1 MKDTSAKHSEQHQIA
16 AQPPVVSRLGRRA
29 FLCRLSAVA
38 AAAAGLA
45 MAWRRGVEEWY
56 SPDAARRE
64 VEELLRADRILALG
78 EIPKAWDVAT
88 FVSTGSLTG
97 LLQALEGVTVRA
109 PKLQGVELTIR
120 KIGLSPDA
128 GMTRAAIDI
137 EAHDRAENIALCLRV
152 NAIFQYKG
160 TFSAA
165 RDGDIG
171 TDTVARFGFTAA
183 SIKPVLKLLGLS
195 GSAGDL
201 AGRLIGEGV
210 VRMFSDS
217 LQVDVPL
224 TKNGIK
230 VGVGFKEPETR
241 KLPTDDGRGSVTL
254 QASMPFNELKLPV
267 TLIAP
272 LSTPKGFFLLASS
285 KHALPL
291 PDKYAELIA
300 ASIDREPELRREL
313 RGKVMRALDRIAVPT
328 DRIAIWI
335 NAAPLAEHIAGQYNS
350 LSDRDRT
357 LTLKS
362 VARTGHLKED
372 MHKADI
378 VGEGGYR
385 IDLVDDAAA
394 TAVARFSK
402 ASAEWKDGR
411 LWLTAGASA
420 DAEAR
425 LKVHVDPYVGGGFS
439 FGATIRGGLAAF
451 RHSESLVVDRF
462 ETSHGQVLV
471 AGTAPKRTEI
481 ELTLLTGGDVKI
493 GARTYHFL
501 GDKAGAPDMIVDP
514 LPRYQAL
521 SELVGKDAVVE
532 GPAYLQRIVKV
543 DAFSA
548 DADGYSLIL
557 ETRFDRVSEMPTEA
571 DRKALLSG
579 ITIAVGEA
587 WHRRYDPP
595 PAKPR
600 ATVFLFAGQEFGPN
614 NELVKIFKQIG
625 EFADR
630 TKHNAEVAWEDIS
643 RIARNP
649 LKAPEVI
656 HDVLGRTA
664 RETERAV
671 QNIATGAEKVRDWV
685 GKRLGL

>member
-1 MKDTSAKHSEQHQIA
+1 MTAVSAKHSEQHHIT
-16 AQPPVVSRLGRRA
+16 AQPGVAPRLGRRA
-29 FLCRLSAVA
+29 FLTRLSAVA

-45 MAWRRGVEEWY
+45 VAWRRGVEEWL
-56 SPDAARRE
+56 SPDAARQE

-78 EIPKAWDVAT
+78 DIPKAWDVAT

-120 KIGLSPDA
+120 KIALSPEAGLS
-128 GMTRAAIDI
+128 RAALDI
-137 EAHDRAENIALCLRV
+137 EAHDRAENVALGLRV
-152 NAIFQYKG
+152 NTLLQYKG
-160 TFSAA
+160 TFTAA
-165 RDGDIG
+165 RDDG
-171 TDTVARFGFTAA
+171 TGIDTVARFGFAAA
-183 SIKPVLKLLGLS
+183 SIKPAVKLLGLS
-195 GSAGDL
+195 GSAGEL

-210 VRMFSDS
+210 VRLFAES

-224 TKNGIK
+224 ARDDISVGI
-230 VGVGFKEPETR
+230 GFKEPEAR
-241 KLPTDDGRGSVTL
+241 KVPTDDGRGSVTL
-254 QASMPFNELKLPV
+254 QASMPFNELEVPV

-272 LSTPKGFFLLASS
+272 LSTPQGFFLLASS
-285 KHALPL
+285 KHALPI
-291 PDKYAELIA
+291 PDKFAELIA

-313 RGKVMRALDRIAVPT
+313 RSKVMRALDRIAVPA

-335 NAAPLAEHIAGQYNS
+335 NAAPLAEHIAGQYNA

-385 IDLVDDAAA
+385 IDLADDTAAS
-394 TAVARFSK
+394 AVARFSK
-402 ASAEWKDGR
+402 ASTEWKDGR

-425 LKVHVDPYVGGGFS
+425 LKVHVDPYIGGGFS

-451 RHSESLVVDRF
+451 RHTESLVIDRF

-481 ELTLLTGGDVKI
+481 ELTLLTGGDIKI

-501 GDKAGAPDMIVDP
+501 GDKAGAPEVIVDP
-514 LPRYQAL
+514 LPRYQEL

-532 GPAYLQRIVKV
+532 GPAYLRRIVKV
-543 DAFSA
+543 NAFSA
-548 DADGYSLIL
+548 DADGCSLIL
-557 ETRFDRVSEMPTEA
+557 ETRFDRVSEMPNEA

-579 ITIAVGEA
+579 ITAAVGEA

-630 TKHNAEVAWEDIS
+630 TKHNAEVAWEDIN
-643 RIARNP
+643 RVARNP

-664 RETERAV
+664 KEAERAV